1 MNIQHIIF
9 LIFIHTILSL
19 SKRKTIYQILIA
31 SISSGSFLW
40 SQLPYTPDRTYSY
53 HVIWQH
59 HLLMRCLVLFYL
71 CFALTHGGR
80 DKMAVIF
87 QTTFSNAFSWIEMFK
102 FRLKCNAGGFHVML
116 WSPSM
121 LNLGHGPYGSHMGPS
136 AIGCNLTEIC
146 FGVFLAV
153 PTCSVTS

>member
-1 MNIQHIIF
+1 MNIHHIIF

-19 SKRKTIYQILIA
+19 SKRKTVYQILIA
-31 SISSGSFLW
+31 SISSGSFLR
-40 SQLPYTPDRTYSY
+40 SLLPYTPDRTYSY

-59 HLLMRCLVLFYL
+59 HLLMRCSVMFYL

-87 QTTFSNAFSWIEMFK
+87 KKTFPK
-102 FRLKCNAGGFHVML
+102 AGGFHVML
-116 WSPSM
+116 WSRSL

-136 AIGCNLTEIC
+136 AVSCNLTEIC